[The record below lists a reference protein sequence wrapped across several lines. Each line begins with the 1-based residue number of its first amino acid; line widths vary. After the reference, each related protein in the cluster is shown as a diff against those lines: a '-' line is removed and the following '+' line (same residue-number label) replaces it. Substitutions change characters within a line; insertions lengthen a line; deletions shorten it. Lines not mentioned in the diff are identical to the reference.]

1 MDSDALSSQ
10 MTISNREFIRSLGL
24 ALLMLSVSALVLGTG
39 YLILSPELASHKE
52 NATRP
57 DPRPSTFKGS
67 DLIARMGNGEAT
79 EEKYL
84 AITKME
90 QGIDD
95 RAIFSRRTNL
105 KAADFP
111 FLEYKITGRHPGEHF
126 YFIWRRADS
135 PEEVFNSTI
144 HWAGDHASVI
154 QLAANPDWQGT
165 IIEIGLDVYGDLR
178 DQAPVVEY
186 LKLAPS
192 QKSLLAKAI
201 WNEWTVFREWT
212 QRSAHHLRGTLE
224 TPILSPTLAMAA
236 WAGLA
241 LLLLFFLAR
250 IKKQSGF
257 VSYII
262 AVSIPWIALDMLWQS
277 NLSKQLDETQYLFAG
292 KTQSEKHLA
301 DWESDLYQYAQ
312 HLKKSVLPAPGVRI
326 FLLNGEP
333 HRTYKRLK
341 LQYYLLPHNIFNFDQ
356 YPRPGSVQAEDYLIT
371 LGEIEGLK
379 FNADTSR
386 LAWSQHSLPVK
397 RLDHGE
403 HGSVYLYEGK
413 R

>member
-39 YLILSPELASHKE
+39 YLILSPELASHQE
-52 NATRP
+52 NATRA
-57 DPRPSTFKGS
+57 DPRPWTFSGG
-67 DLIARMGNGEAT
+67 DLIPRLGSGKAT
-79 EEKYL
+79 EENYL
-84 AITKME
+84 SIIRLD

-95 RAIFSRRTNL
+95 RAIFTRRTNL
-105 KAADFP
+105 KAADLP
-111 FLEYKITGRHPGEHF
+111 FLEYRITDRNPGSSF
-126 YFIWRRADS
+126 YLIWRRADS

-144 HWAGDHASVI
+144 HWAGDHAGVI
-154 QLAANPDWQGT
+154 QLSNNPDWQGT
-165 IIEIGLDVYGDLR
+165 ITEIGLDVYGDLR

-397 RLDHGE
+397 QLDHGE